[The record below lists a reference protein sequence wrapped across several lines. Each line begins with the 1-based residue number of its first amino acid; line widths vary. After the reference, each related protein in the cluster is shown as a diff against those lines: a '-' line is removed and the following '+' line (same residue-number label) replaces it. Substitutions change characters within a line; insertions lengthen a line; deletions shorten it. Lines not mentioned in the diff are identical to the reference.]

1 MPSKAGTLEVEIAS
15 PLVTSFASD
24 PAGVIP
30 VAASPQ
36 QLKALHQERH
46 AADLIKTAKS
56 SCRNSL
62 KQRGRISFVEAQQD
76 LLQSCILMN
85 TMLEQWQQRA
95 RLSSTQM
102 ERSTITRYQLRSLI
116 QDLLHYGD
124 EVL

>member
-1 MPSKAGTLEVEIAS
+1 MP
-15 PLVTSFASD
+15 PFASD

-46 AADLIKTAKS
+46 AADLIKTAKC
-56 SCRNSL
+56 SCRDSL

-85 TMLEQWQQRA
+85 TMLEQLQQRTK
-95 RLSSTQM
+95 LSSAQM
-102 ERSTITRYQLRSLI
+102 ERNTITRYQLRSLI
-116 QDLLHYGD
+116 QDLLHYGN
-124 EVL
+124 EAF